1 MSAST
6 STVPNHFLE
15 LLARL
20 NPIVADGPMGTRLAE
35 LGLPAGDAPERW
47 VLEPAGAAA
56 VRAVHSAYREAGAQI
71 LLTNTFGANP
81 TRLALH
87 GLAGHLDEINRT
99 GAQLARLEAGSEA
112 IVAGSMGPTGE
123 FLAPLGTLLFAEAA
137 EGFARQAAALAAAGV
152 DVLWVETMADLEEAR
167 AAIEGARQG
176 APGLP
181 VVVTL
186 AFGTSGATLMG
197 VRPPEAIAMLA
208 DLGVSAV
215 GANCGTGTAEAE
227 QALALMHAV
236 VPALPLVG
244 KPNAGVPHL
253 EHGVTVYPETPANLA
268 GAAGRMWAAG
278 AAVVGV
284 CCGGSSEHV
293 RAIAA
298 TLPGHVVHEPRTSSA
313 HSAAHNLG
321 THAGP

>member
-1 MSAST
+1 MSAAL
-6 STVPNHFLE
+6 STVPNSFLA
-15 LLARL
+15 LLARGT
-20 NPIVADGPMGTRLAE
+20 PIVADGPMGTRLAE

-47 VLEPAGAAA
+47 VLEPAGQAA
-56 VRAVHSAYREAGAQI
+56 VRSVHRAYREAGAQI

-81 TRLALH
+81 SRLALH

-99 GAQLARLEAGSEA
+99 GAQLARLVAGSEA

-137 EGFARQAAALAAAGV
+137 EGFARQAAGLAAGGV
-152 DVLWVETMADLEEAR
+152 DMLWVETMADLEEAR
-167 AAIEGARQG
+167 AAIEGASLG

-186 AFGTSGATLMG
+186 AFGPGGATMMG
-197 VRPPEAIAMLA
+197 VRPAEAIAVLA
-208 DLGVSAV
+208 DLGVSAA
-215 GANCGTGTAEAE
+215 GANCGTGSAEAE
-227 QALALMHAV
+227 RALARMHAAL
-236 VPALPLVG
+236 PALPLIG

-253 EHGVTVYPETPANLA
+253 EHGVTVYPEKPADLA
-268 GAAGRMWAAG
+268 GAARRMWAAG

-284 CCGGSSEHV
+284 CCGGSPEHV

-298 TLPGHVVHEPRTSSA
+298 ALA
-313 HSAAHNLG
+313 
-321 THAGP
+321 